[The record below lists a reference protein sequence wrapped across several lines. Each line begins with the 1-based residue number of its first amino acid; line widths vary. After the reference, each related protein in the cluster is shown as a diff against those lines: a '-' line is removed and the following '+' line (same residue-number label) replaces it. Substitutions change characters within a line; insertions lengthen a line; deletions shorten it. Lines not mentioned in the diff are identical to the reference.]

1 MEKITVKTSQRA
13 YDVLVEEGFF
23 VDGGIPGQVRPFAKP
38 GERVVCISD
47 RIVWELY
54 GARFREQF
62 PEAAPV
68 LIEPGEAS
76 KNLAVL
82 GGVFDRFAEE
92 HLSRG
97 GLVIAF
103 GGGVV
108 GDLAGFAA
116 ACWMRGVPVVQIPTT
131 LLAMIDSSVGGKT
144 AVDIPAGKNLVG
156 AFHQPSLVLID
167 PAFLATLPEREF
179 ASGMAE
185 MLKTGA
191 IKSAPL
197 FNALAETPQGVHA
210 ATEARIAD
218 CIRIK
223 RDVVEADEFEGGLR
237 KLLNFG
243 HTFGHAIEVKY
254 GYSKYTHGEAVA
266 CGLRIACAL
275 GERLGVT
282 EPGTAARMDQA
293 LSRYGLLFEE
303 SAADLLS
310 FIRGDKKAVL
320 HSVDVILLRRIGEAF
335 VHPMEF
341 DELEARLSE
350 FACDE

>member
-1 MEKITVKTSQRA
+1 MEKVTVKTEQRA
-13 YDVLVEEGFF
+13 YEVLVEEGIFAGSGMP
-23 VDGGIPGQVRPFAKP
+23 DLVRPFVRAD
-38 GERVVCISD
+38 ERVVCVSD
-47 RIVWELY
+47 RTVWELY
-54 GARFREQF
+54 GAGFRKQF
-62 PEAAPV
+62 PDAAPV

-76 KNLAVL
+76 KNLSVL
-82 GGVFDRFAEE
+82 STVFERFAEE
-92 HLSRG
+92 HLSRA

-131 LLAMIDSSVGGKT
+131 LLAMVDSSVGGKT

-167 PAFLATLPEREF
+167 PAFLATLPKREF

-185 MLKTGA
+185 MLKAGA
-191 IKSAPL
+191 IASAPL
-197 FNALAETPQGVHA
+197 FDGLAGTPPGAHA

-218 CIRIK
+218 CVRVK
-223 RDVVEADEFEGGLR
+223 RDIVEADEFEGGRR
-237 KLLNFG
+237 KLLNLG

-282 EPGTAARMDQA
+282 EPGTAARMVCA
-293 LSRYGLLFEE
+293 LSRFGLLFEE
-303 SAADLLS
+303 PAADLLP
-310 FIRGDKKAVL
+310 FIRGDKKAVMR
-320 HSVDVILLRRIGEAF
+320 SVDVILLKRIGEAIIY
-335 VHPMEF
+335 PMGF
-341 DELEARLSE
+341 DELEAQL
-350 FACDE
+350 AGLA